1 MENKSYSLYCVRD
14 RKSGLYA
21 TPFTAINHECAKRDF
36 RLYGKSSPNNIA
48 IFPDL
53 ELYYIGD
60 YNAQTGELSGVAP
73 EFLEGGVELE

>member
-36 RLYGKSSPNNIA
+36 RLYGKSNANNMA

-53 ELYYIGD
+53 ELFYIGD
-60 YNAQTGELSGVAP
+60 YDANTGLLSGVVP